1 MKIVDGFMLREIVD
15 TWVVV
20 PLGERV
26 VEFNGIMTLSETG
39 ASIWRGIE
47 KGDDIESLVDSI
59 TAEYDI
65 DKTTAISDTLEFIA
79 SIKQRGLLEQ

>member
-1 MKIVDGFMLREIVD
+1 MRIKDGFMLREIVD

-39 ASIWRGIE
+39 ALLWKGI
-47 KGDDIESLVDSI
+47 KDGANIDSLVDSLV
-59 TAEYDI
+59 ADYDI
-65 DKTTAISDTLEFIA
+65 DKVTALLDTLEFIA

>member
-47 KGDDIESLVDSI
+47 KGFDIKALVDSI

-65 DKTTAISDTLEFIA
+65 DKTTALSDTLEFIA

>member
-26 VEFNGIMTLSETG
+26 VEFNGIMTLSESG
-39 ASIWRGIE
+39 AILFRGIE
-47 KGDDIESLVDSI
+47 KGAGINSLVDSLM
-59 TAEYDI
+59 AEYDV
-65 DKTTAISDTLEFIA
+65 DKSVALSDTLEFI
-79 SIKQRGLLEQ
+79 SEMEQRGLLEQ

>member
-1 MKIVDGFMLREIVD
+1 MKIKDGFMLREIVD

-39 ASIWRGIE
+39 ALLWKGIE
-47 KGDDIESLVDSI
+47 DGKDTNSLADSI
-59 TAEYDI
+59 IAEYDI
-65 DKTTAISDTLEFIA
+65 DKETALSDTLEFVSTIE
-79 SIKQRGLLEQ
+79 KNGLLEQ

>member
-20 PLGERV
+20 PLGKRV

-39 ASIWRGIE
+39 ALLWRGIE
-47 KGDDIESLVDSI
+47 KGADINSLVDSVM
-59 TAEYDI
+59 AEYDI
-65 DKTTAISDTLEFIA
+65 DKTTALSDTLEFISA
-79 SIKQRGLLEQ
+79 IKQKGLLEQ